1 MKSEKAKVL
10 IGNKSNR
17 ADEYYGQVKVIR
29 NDYAEKAIEIAE
41 QEVIEM
47 AIELHRSLC
56 CFVIREN
63 LGTDKQSCKSV
74 LWGNVCRDD
83 CMYMKIFIEKLNN
96 K

>member
-1 MKSEKAKVL
+1 MKSKKTHDWIAKRFSRVYSKL
-10 IGNKSNR
+10 IYES
-17 ADEYYGQVKVIR
+17 ELVEVIE
-29 NDYAEKAIEIAE
+29 AAE